1 MSEHRDSDR
10 IGAAISAAAQTV
22 RAPDGLRER
31 IEAEGRSAQAPRR
44 ALLGKLL
51 VPAIGVAA
59 VAAAALA
66 VLVLGGGAP
75 TVAETAEAAL
85 RAPTDPA
92 PATDPRDDQLLQ
104 ASIGGVQFP
113 NYTWWQKDWRT
124 VGARRDELSGRD
136 SLTLIYRGRDGRIG
150 YTIVDG
156 EPLEVPT
163 GAHRIVV
170 KGKRLAALRR
180 DGATILTWRESGH
193 TCVLASRELGVKRLV
208 AFAAWG

>member
-1 MSEHRDSDR
+1 LSGDRDSDR

-22 RAPDGLRER
+22 RAPEGLRER

-44 ALLGKLL
+44 ALRARLL
-51 VPAIGVAA
+51 VPAAGVAA

-92 PATDPRDDQLLQ
+92 PATDPGDDQLLQ
-104 ASIGGVQFP
+104 ASIGGIQFP
-113 NYTWWQKDWRT
+113 NYTWWAKEWRT

-156 EPLEVPT
+156 EPLEVPK
-163 GAHRIVV
+163 GAHRIEA
-170 KGKRLAALRR
+170 KGKRLAAFRHDR
-180 DGATILTWRESGH
+180 ATILTWRESGH
-193 TCVLASRELGVKRLV
+193 TCVLASRELGVQRLL
-208 AFAAWG
+208 AFATWS